1 MEKSERK
8 IVLVLVFLTIIM
20 GALVVFFCAKA
31 DSYRKNYD
39 DALKKAK
46 DFVVARYE
54 PGAETD
60 RIQVLGG
67 SLGYD
72 YKILS
77 SEGEVLKDVYVDN
90 SEFEEHVNAAI
101 RAEDESRRYFTP
113 KNTTPASLRR
123 DFSMLKHCL
132 ACKLINIK
140 RIDKM
145 RVMCY
150 NHKIVYCYF
159 HEGRGQ
165 K

>member
-31 DSYRKNYD
+31 DSYRKDYD

-77 SEGEVLKDVYVDN
+77 SEGEVVKDVYVDN
-90 SEFEEHVNAAI
+90 SESEEHVNAAI
-101 RAEDESRRYFTP
+101 RAEDEEFRVAVY
-113 KNTTPASLRR
+113 ASLSL
-123 DFSMLKHCL
+123 FVGAIFALL
-132 ACKLINIK
+132 LISYFIELVL
-140 RIDKM
+140 DK
-145 RVMCY
+145 VK
-150 NHKIVYCYF
+150 KILYS
-159 HEGRGQ
+159 
-165 K
+165 

>member
-20 GALVVFFCAKA
+20 GALVAFFCVKA
-31 DSYRKNYD
+31 DGCRKDYD
-39 DALKKAK
+39 EALKKAK

-54 PGAETD
+54 PGVETD

-72 YKILS
+72 YKIIS

-101 RAEDESRRYFTP
+101 RAEDEEFRVAVY
-113 KNTTPASLRR
+113 ASLSL
-123 DFSMLKHCL
+123 FVGAIFALL
-132 ACKLINIK
+132 LISYFIESVL
-140 RIDKM
+140 DK
-145 RVMCY
+145 VK
-150 NHKIVYCYF
+150 KILYP
-159 HEGRGQ
+159 
-165 K
+165 

>member
-31 DSYRKNYD
+31 DSYRKDYD

-60 RIQVLGG
+60 RILVLGG

-77 SEGEVLKDVYVDN
+77 PEGEVLKDVYVDN

-101 RAEDESRRYFTP
+101 RAEDEEFRVAVY
-113 KNTTPASLRR
+113 ASLSL
-123 DFSMLKHCL
+123 FVGAIFALL
-132 ACKLINIK
+132 LISYFIELVL
-140 RIDKM
+140 DK
-145 RVMCY
+145 VK
-150 NHKIVYCYF
+150 KILYS
-159 HEGRGQ
+159 
-165 K
+165 